1 MSRWPNL
8 SKRRIAGLA
17 TKQMPA
23 NPRNRD
29 SNFREESL
37 AKTLPK
43 STQHTTLT
51 LFVCRSRLFSS
62 SLVMVTVVMG
72 MGDEKATTT
81 PAFSF
86 SSSSDRKKRQS
97 SKRRPHSWASL
108 SSLPTPAIS
117 TGAGSRSSQSSSAF
131 LLADDTST
139 FVNDVA
145 RVYGADTDPVTFEPV
160 VDVPAL
166 WTTVVVL
173 GGALLLRLRQ
183 SAIAEAA
190 ETRASALEHLRTAK
204 AKELGN
210 EASPG
215 EVRRAVRSYR
225 AALDEEERLR
235 TLLPGIRLRAPN
247 NPQKSELDRQGG
259 VAR

>member
-1 MSRWPNL
+1 
-8 SKRRIAGLA
+8 
-17 TKQMPA
+17 
-23 NPRNRD
+23 
-29 SNFREESL
+29 
-37 AKTLPK
+37 
-43 STQHTTLT
+43 
-51 LFVCRSRLFSS
+51 
-62 SLVMVTVVMG
+62 

-117 TGAGSRSSQSSSAF
+117 TGAGSRSSQSLSAF

-225 AALDEEERLR
+225 AALDEEAPADASPRNPAESSQQSAEVRTGSAGGRCSVSHGGFKSASPGRSHVTHPPSPRPPSPPALRRLELVQEAR
-235 TLLPGIRLRAPN
+235 PGSRGLRAGAVP
-247 NPQKSELDRQGG
+247 R
-259 VAR
+259 ARR